1 MQRLKNWKRKH
12 LKQKNNN
19 IKEANGIQMNFV
31 FEIKFKRYIC
41 FAKYD
46 CYFGD
51 LYLHSKPQFKW
62 ECDFLLTVKS
72 HNKKQAIEIQVTF
85 IIEKKL
91 QKVHFLAKKHCLLG
105 KLCVHFEP
113 LLGWQITYVC
123 HD

>member
-1 MQRLKNWKRKH
+1 MTATLAIYTSILNPSSNGNVHTYAATQELKEK
-12 LKQKNNN
+12 
-19 IKEANGIQMNFV
+19 I
-31 FEIKFKRYIC
+31 
-41 FAKYD
+41 
-46 CYFGD
+46 
-51 LYLHSKPQFKW
+51 
-62 ECDFLLTVKS
+62 LTVKR